1 MECPAYMF
9 NVDFILKNFEIF
21 DDDKDDGDDFQ
32 KSVRFRMLPGVC
44 LDVNEDEYIEQVNC
58 GKPVIK
64 NCMMI
69 LSDEQIKND
78 LRGCILAYKNKCSNS
93 SESSQIGCFK
103 IENLQCCFSQVK
115 KEYDENFLNNK
126 SNDKTMCP
134 QFGQPTEKTISL
146 LAQLKSPTSSK
157 PAGSVYF
164 SIQMTCFGL
173 HKHKK
178 QYESR

>member
-44 LDVNEDEYIEQVNC
+44 LDVNEDEYKEQVNC

-103 IENLQCCFSQVK
+103 IENFQCFFSKGIPTQAIFSLNLAHTALPLCFFSK
-115 KEYDENFLNNK
+115 G
-126 SNDKTMCP
+126 TAAM
-134 QFGQPTEKTISL
+134 I
-146 LAQLKSPTSSK
+146 LK
-157 PAGSVYF
+157 AGF
-164 SIQMTCFGL
+164 
-173 HKHKK
+173 
-178 QYESR
+178 